1 MGNGGACQE
10 PISLLAEPPTF
21 YELPEILRTGEGVGV
36 LWESFQIAVPRL
48 PYYNACY
55 NYGGVDHSLRAEQ
68 LKSVRTAAGL
78 TQHQAADRLGV
89 SQAYLALL
97 ERGRRRV
104 TKQLQSRMVDLYQLG
119 PVGLPLDGDNP
130 DSSDS
135 SSLAAGLASLGYPGF
150 HQLTGGQPQNPAT
163 ILLSA
168 VAACDVE
175 VRVLEALP
183 WLAVQYH
190 NLDWEWLI
198 REAKVRDVQNRLGFV
213 VTLARQVAEK
223 RGDLVAVGRL
233 HQVEEMLDRA
243 RLVREDTLCQESLS
257 EAERRWLRQRRPT
270 EASHW
275 NLLTDLKAQLL
286 PYAA

>member
-119 PVGLPLDGDNP
+119 PVGLPLDGDNLG
-130 DSSDS
+130 SSDS

-150 HQLTGGQPQNPAT
+150 RQLTGGQPRTPPARRPPHHHPRKGSLD
-163 ILLSA
+163 LL
-168 VAACDVE
+168 
-175 VRVLEALP
+175 RLRPLP
-183 WLAVQYH
+183 PAPPS
-190 NLDWEWLI
+190 
-198 REAKVRDVQNRLGFV
+198 RP
-213 VTLARQVAEK
+213 
-223 RGDLVAVGRL
+223 RGLPPL
-233 HQVEEMLDRA
+233 HQPPEPH
-243 RLVREDTLCQESLS
+243 SLS
-257 EAERRWLRQRRPT
+257 SSRFAEFSRNSPRMT
-270 EASHW
+270 CA
-275 NLLTDLKAQLL
+275 T
-286 PYAA
+286 

>member
-1 MGNGGACQE
+1 M
-10 PISLLAEPPTF
+10 
-21 YELPEILRTGEGVGV
+21 
-36 LWESFQIAVPRL
+36 
-48 PYYNACY
+48 
-55 NYGGVDHSLRAEQ
+55 DDSLRPEQ
-68 LKSVRTAAGL
+68 LKLARTAAGL

-97 ERGRRRV
+97 ERGRRPV
-104 TKQLQSRMVDLYQLG
+104 TAQLKSRIVAVYRLG
-119 PVGLPLDGDNP
+119 PVALPLDAENLGGWN
-130 DSSDS
+130 S

-150 HQLTGGQPQNPAT
+150 RQLTGVQLHNPAT
-163 ILLSA
+163 ILLAA
-168 VAACDVE
+168 VAAAGDIE

-213 VTLARQVAEK
+213 VMLARQVAEK
-223 RGDLVAVGRL
+223 RGDVVAAGRL
-233 HQVEEMLDRA
+233 HQVEEILDRS

-257 EAERRWLRQRRPT
+257 EAERRWLRQTRPT

>member
-1 MGNGGACQE
+1 M
-10 PISLLAEPPTF
+10 
-21 YELPEILRTGEGVGV
+21 
-36 LWESFQIAVPRL
+36 
-48 PYYNACY
+48 
-55 NYGGVDHSLRAEQ
+55 DDSLRPEQ
-68 LKSVRTAAGL
+68 LKSARTAAGL

-97 ERGRRRV
+97 ERGRRPV
-104 TKQLQSRMVDLYQLG
+104 TAQLKSRIVELYRLG
-119 PVGLPLDGDNP
+119 PMALPLDAENLAGW
-130 DSSDS
+130 DS

-150 HQLTGGQPQNPAT
+150 RQLAGVQPHNPAT
-163 ILLSA
+163 VLLAA
-168 VAACDVE
+168 VAAAGDVE
-175 VRVLEALP
+175 IRVLEALP

-213 VTLARQVAEK
+213 FMLARQVADN
-223 RGDLVAVGRL
+223 RGDIIAAGRL
-233 HQVEEMLDRA
+233 HEVEEILDRA

-257 EAERRWLRQRRPT
+257 DAERRWLRETRPT